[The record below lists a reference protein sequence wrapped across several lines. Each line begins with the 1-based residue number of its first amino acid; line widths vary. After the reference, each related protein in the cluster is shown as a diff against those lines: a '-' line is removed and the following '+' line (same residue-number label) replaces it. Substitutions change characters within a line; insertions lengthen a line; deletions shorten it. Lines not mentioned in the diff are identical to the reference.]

1 MAPILGLLKRGPTNL
16 HKMKLPDFIKRTIP
30 ESGISSD
37 ALYRKVE
44 SATPSSTIIT
54 MDRVQ
59 DILQGLEDAGEI
71 HLAKGLWFLGSRK
84 SENGLN
90 SVEGKKEDIILS
102 VEARQ
107 RWKDFRRLLSY
118 YSECIRF
125 DEKASHKLF
134 SDQINKQWLPISM
147 YRDWYS
153 EERSEYLSIP
163 LSNEHSKFNLNIVSQ
178 RSEQLF
184 IGYPLQ
190 IVKTSKYQ
198 FVVPIYCIPVT
209 PNGNSVGQRL
219 ELSMD
224 FDSTDANSDWL
235 EYSCPNR
242 EAREHFLGASGLRDP
257 GGIDLDDEIA
267 DEETITD
274 KSDVLYFDI
283 ERMLNALKTFH
294 GDNLNGRN
302 LNPKEIAPMLPIES
316 IGEGIHNAM
325 VLFSGKKLRF
335 TASLARELRR
345 LQNYAKDEEFEQSAL
360 RHIFFPSTDLPE
372 PDKKANVFPV
382 LDLTQ
387 SQFNAVCKSSFENLS
402 VVTGPP
408 GTGKSQVV
416 SVALASALLRGET
429 AVFASKNHR
438 ALDAVTPRLNSLSD
452 SLPVIRRQKE
462 MEVSEH
468 SWKKV
473 IDEILA
479 NPSGE
484 QNTLEEFGSRKAYCI
499 RKSEDLVDIIEDYQS
514 IFDGRKENSSRY
526 WKRKEILSR
535 REYSKLDF
543 DQLLHKEIEGS
554 LDKFSRKMVELNNY
568 LLKKSPKWK
577 FWRSYL
583 KRKKIIKA
591 HSLIEDISRMKGLSK
606 NFFLTD
612 INKLARNSERAATLS
627 EDLSILRS
635 LEGDKLLTEKTE
647 DLSELRKQCTETIE
661 ELKTHAIDTLRM
673 SLSISMTSFD
683 ETERQKLATAKIII
697 KQLEEASSDQEL
709 ARLSRQLSETFETLL
724 SKTPLL
730 AVTNLSAMRMFPS
743 TEPAQFDLLVVD
755 EASQC
760 DIPSTIP
767 LLFRAKRVCVI
778 GDPKQLKAV
787 HPMKQS
793 MHSHIKKKGRLE
805 SERFAPYDYLEFSFF
820 DLASQFSGNAK
831 TRLVEHFRCHPQIA
845 GYCNSVSYNN
855 ELYVLTDESNL
866 KGSYKGK
873 TGLHWTHV
881 VGSCKRESSGGS
893 NCCEEADAVVEIVKE
908 VAEDSSNRFSLGV
921 VTPFRSQANLIRQK
935 LEKVL
940 KPKDW
945 NDLQLIVETADG
957 FQGDERDVIVF
968 SVACQPDMHRG
979 SLWFVSQEQNRW
991 NVAVSR
997 AKALLHIVG
1006 NRDFCISSN
1015 ITHVRRL
1022 AEHAVQERAT
1032 DRDPFDSPWEEKL
1045 FDALNKASIET
1056 VPQHPLAGYR
1066 LDLAIPDK
1074 KIDIEVDGK
1083 KYHLDEFGKRKAS
1096 DIWRDMTIENLGWT
1110 VLRFWVHELNDDM
1123 DACVD
1128 RIRKE
1133 SESINFAQ
1141 SS

>member
-1 MAPILGLLKRGPTNL
+1 MAPILGLLKRERTNL
-16 HKMKLPDFIKRTIP
+16 HEMKLPDFIKITIP

-37 ALYRKVE
+37 ALYRNVE

-184 IGYPLQ
+184 IGYPLE
-190 IVKTSKYQ
+190 IVKTPKYQ
-198 FVVPIYCIPVT
+198 FVVPIYCIPVSAE
-209 PNGNSVGQRL
+209 GKSVGQNL
-219 ELSMD
+219 ELSLD

-242 EAREHFLGASGLRDP
+242 EAREHFLNASGLRDP
-257 GGIDLDDEIA
+257 GGRDLDDEIE
-267 DEETITD
+267 DEQTITD
-274 KSDVLYFDI
+274 KSDILSFDI
-283 ERMLNALKTFH
+283 DRLLNALKTFH

-302 LNPKEIAPMLPIES
+302 LNPLEIAPMLPIES
-316 IGEGIHNAM
+316 IDKGIHNSM

-335 TASLARELRR
+335 TASLVRELRR
-345 LQNYAKDEEFEQSAL
+345 LQNHAKDEEFEKSAL
-360 RHIFFPSTDLPE
+360 KHIFFPSEDSTDTE
-372 PDKKANVFPV
+372 KKANVFPV

-387 SQFNAVCKSSFENLS
+387 SQFKAACKSSTENLS

-416 SVALASALLRGET
+416 SVALASSLLRGET

-452 SLPVIRRQKE
+452 TLPVIRRQKQ

-479 NPSGE
+479 NPSGD
-484 QNTLEEFGSRKAYCI
+484 QNTLEEFTSRKAYCM
-499 RKSEDLVDIIEDYQS
+499 RKSEDLVEIVEEYQTII
-514 IFDGRKENSSRY
+514 DGRQENSSRY

-535 REYSKLDF
+535 REYAKIDF
-543 DQLLHKEIEGS
+543 DLLLKRNNGKS
-554 LDKFSRKMVELNNY
+554 LDKFSRKMEALY
-568 LLKKSPKWK
+568 KYFREESPKWK
-577 FWRSYL
+577 FWGGFT
-583 KRKKIIKA
+583 KRKKSTKA
-591 HSLIEDISRMKGLSK
+591 QTLVKDIFKATGLPK
-606 NFFLTD
+606 DFFSTD
-612 INKLARNSERAATLS
+612 DQKFARNSEKALTLS
-627 EDLSILRS
+627 KDLSVLHS
-635 LEGDKLLTEKTE
+635 LESDKSLTENTE
-647 DLSELRKQCTETIE
+647 DLSELRKQCKEIIE

-673 SLSISMTSFD
+673 SLSMSMTSFD

-709 ARLSRQLSETFETLL
+709 ARLSWQLSETFKTLL

-730 AVTNLSAMRMFPS
+730 AVTNLSAMRMLPS

-767 LLFRAKRVCVI
+767 LLFRAKRACVI
-778 GDPKQLKAV
+778 GDPKQLKAI

-793 MHSHIKKKGRLE
+793 MHSHIKKKGKLE
-805 SERFAPYDYLEFSFF
+805 SARFAPYDYLEFSFF
-820 DLASQFSGNAK
+820 DLASQFSGKAK
-831 TRLVEHFRCHPQIA
+831 TRLVEHFRCHSHIA

-855 ELYVLTDESNL
+855 ELYILTDESNL
-866 KGSYKGK
+866 KGNYKGRV
-873 TGLHWTHV
+873 GLHWTHIA
-881 VGSCKRESSGGS
+881 GSCKRENSGGS
-893 NCCEEADAVVEIVKE
+893 KCHEEADAVVKIVKE

-921 VTPFRSQANLIRQK
+921 VTPFRSQANLIKQK
-935 LEKVL
+935 LEKIL
-940 KPKDW
+940 KAKDW
-945 NDLQLIVETADG
+945 NELDLIVETADG
-957 FQGDERDVIVF
+957 FQGDERDVIIF

-1006 NRDFCISSN
+1006 NRDFCLNSN
-1015 ITHVRRL
+1015 INHVRRL
-1022 AEHAVQERAT
+1022 AEHAVQERTA
-1032 DRDPFDSPWEEKL
+1032 DRDPFDSPWEKKL
-1045 FDALNKASIET
+1045 FDALKKTSIET

-1083 KYHLDEFGKRKAS
+1083 KYHLDEFGKRKSS
-1096 DIWRDMTIENLGWT
+1096 DIWRDMTVENLGWT
-1110 VLRFWVHELNDDM
+1110 VLRFWVHELNEDM

-1128 RIRKE
+1128 QIRTLC
-1133 SESINFAQ
+1133 Q
-1141 SS
+1141 SYRDGER